1 LNISNGNLFFK
12 TERASPPHPAT
23 SCHPKV
29 GKIVQDFFQ
38 ARTYFGVMNHV
49 AASSQPSTSFSAS
62 STPVDAPAASHVPL
76 FATPLSMYESPGMDE
91 VNRDVT
97 SLLIEESRSVPSVR
111 RSNVGGWHSRA
122 DLAMRPDPC
131 FRSLIQYIVSRV
143 RETVDGLA
151 REREQGM
158 PAMRIGVHAWAMVMR
173 SGDYTIAHDHADAHW
188 STVYYPDA
196 GDADEATFP
205 DSGLLAL
212 VDSRHG
218 GRPMPGL
225 DLLGSTFTARPSTGR
240 LLVFPGWLLHYVNV
254 YRGQRPRVA
263 VSCNVTFELAPPR

>member
-1 LNISNGNLFFK
+1 
-12 TERASPPHPAT
+12 
-23 SCHPKV
+23 
-29 GKIVQDFFQ
+29 
-38 ARTYFGVMNHV
+38 MNHV
-49 AASSQPSTSFSAS
+49 TASCTRGASLPATDSAS
-62 STPVDAPAASHVPL
+62 FVSHLPL
-76 FATPLSMYESPGMDE
+76 FATPLSMYEAPGME
-91 VNRDVT
+91 EMNRDVT
-97 SLLIEESRSVPSVR
+97 ARLVAESVSVASIY
-111 RSNVGGWHSRA
+111 RSNVGGWHSRP
-122 DLAMRPDPC
+122 DLAMRQEPC
-131 FRSLIQYIVSRV
+131 FRNLIQYIVARV

-151 REREQGM
+151 RDRGQGM

-173 SGDYTIAHDHADAHW
+173 NGDYTIPHDHADAHW

-196 GDADEATFP
+196 GDADEAAHP

-225 DLLGSTFTARPSTGR
+225 DLLGTTFTARPNTGR

-263 VSCNVTFELAPPR
+263 VSCNVTFELTPPSR